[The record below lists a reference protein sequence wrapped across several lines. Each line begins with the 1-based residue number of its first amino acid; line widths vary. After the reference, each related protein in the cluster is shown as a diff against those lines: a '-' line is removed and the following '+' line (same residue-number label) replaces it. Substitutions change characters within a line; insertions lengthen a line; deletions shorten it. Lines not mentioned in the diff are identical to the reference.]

1 MFVLDSR
8 KERATILFLTVLMAA
23 TRIEHF
29 GINQL
34 LPDASTAVFFLAGLL
49 IGNPL
54 WLVAFLAEALALDA
68 TAIQVV
74 GVDPVCVTFGYCM
87 MIPAYAAL
95 WLAPRFLR
103 ENFKPDFPN
112 FIKLALACV
121 AGLAGFFAFS
131 NIGYYFGGGFYS
143 SLGFAE
149 YARRVAQYFP
159 YYLTSTLLYSAAGV
173 AIAGAAAYL
182 ASRRRLVTHS

>member
-8 KERATILFLTVLMAA
+8 KERIAVILLTVFMAA

-29 GINQL
+29 NQIV
-34 LPDASTAVFFLAGLL
+34 PDASTAIFFLAGLL

-54 WLVAFLAEALALDA
+54 WLVAFLAEALALDI

-74 GVDPVCVTFGYCM
+74 GVDPACITFGYAM

-103 ENFKPDFPN
+103 ENFKPDLLN
-112 FIKLALACV
+112 FTKLTLSCV
-121 AGLAGFFAFS
+121 AGLAVFFVFS
-131 NIGYYFGGGFYS
+131 NVGYYFGGGYS
-143 SLGFAE
+143 TSMGFAE
-149 YARRVAQYFP
+149 YANRVAQYFP
-159 YYLTSTLLYSAAGV
+159 HYLTSTLIYSAAGV
-173 AIAGAAAYL
+173 AIVAAASFV
-182 ASRRRLVTHS
+182 ASRRRLAAH